1 MHLPAFNNSPRS
13 AGLPVTRNMPF
24 SSASVPHRSR
34 NMTGIYLGL
43 EGNSKPPRSKSA
55 IPPLARGRGMSSRI
69 RTPAEDR
76 RYKMVEYLRI
86 KEEKRG
92 FTGSALRGCKSASAA
107 GQDSGTRE
115 QLRESPTHG
124 ATVTKRRWG
133 PGKRIDP
140 SNVDDLI
147 RPNPRNFTTVANS
160 GVTRS
165 EKLVGWMPMAQD
177 FYSVVPAESVT
188 EEVLEE
194 VQKIT
199 TTSDDLAGLEDCYKR
214 ICKGNVESLYGLLPN
229 RRANQLSR
237 RDIGFTVR
245 SYRNPAKAEILAEF
259 PDPMNHGRPKTVPIQ
274 RPLVPSPYF
283 FQHSGLTG

>member
-1 MHLPAFNNSPRS
+1 MHVPGFSSSPRS
-13 AGLPVTRNMPF
+13 SGLPVTRNMPF

-92 FTGSALRGCKSASAA
+92 FTGGALRGCKSASAA
-107 GQDSGTRE
+107 GQDPGSRD
-115 QLRESPTHG
+115 QFRESPPNQQT
-124 ATVTKRRWG
+124 AASMSKRRWG
-133 PGKRIDP
+133 PGKRLDP

-165 EKLVGWMPMAQD
+165 EKLIGWMPMTYD
-177 FYSVVPAESVT
+177 LYSLVPADNVT
-188 EEVLEE
+188 DEVVEE
-194 VQKIT
+194 VQKIA
-199 TTSDDLAGLEDCYKR
+199 SNSEELAGLEDCYKR
-214 ICKGNVESLYGLLPN
+214 ICKKVTSAHISLQSSSAMWLMFKTIEKFIFAFHFHPD
-229 RRANQLSR
+229 RRR
-237 RDIGFTVR
+237 F
-245 SYRNPAKAEILAEF
+245 
-259 PDPMNHGRPKTVPIQ
+259 
-274 RPLVPSPYF
+274 
-283 FQHSGLTG
+283 

>member
-1 MHLPAFNNSPRS
+1 MHVPAYTSSPRS

-92 FTGSALRGCKSASAA
+92 FTGGAIRGCKSASSA
-107 GQDSGTRE
+107 GQEPGTRE
-115 QLRESPTHG
+115 QFRDISSQGTS
-124 ATVTKRRWG
+124 VTKRRWG

-165 EKLVGWMPMAQD
+165 EKLVGWMPLGHD
-177 FYSVVPAESVT
+177 LYSVVPAENVT
-188 EEVLEE
+188 EEVFEE
-194 VQKIT
+194 VQKIASNT
-199 TTSDDLAGLEDCYKR
+199 DDLAGLEDCYKR
-214 ICKGNVESLYGLLPN
+214 ICKVSSPN
-229 RRANQLSR
+229 IWFDPR
-237 RDIGFTVR
+237 V
-245 SYRNPAKAEILAEF
+245 KA
-259 PDPMNHGRPKTVPIQ
+259 
-274 RPLVPSPYF
+274 SP
-283 FQHSGLTG
+283 TEE